1 MGEERLGKVRDVGHG
16 FEGAHL
22 CLPVWGA
29 NKDASYRVS
38 RPSAPVRRA
47 GRAGAWRGIQASV
60 LPQTPEVLP
69 LPASEEPAVPVGDVC
84 ERECG
89 RQAGRCCLAAWEG
102 ASPFLAHCLPAPH
115 RVFPEAVS

>member
-38 RPSAPVRRA
+38 EALCSREG
-47 GRAGAWRGIQASV
+47 GRASWGWC
-60 LPQTPEVLP
+60 L
-69 LPASEEPAVPVGDVC
+69 
-84 ERECG
+84 ERNPG
-89 RQAGRCCLAAWEG
+89 
-102 ASPFLAHCLPAPH
+102 
-115 RVFPEAVS
+115 